1 MTQSKILPDLQC
13 SLLCEEVRQEINGS
27 FLLIGV
33 FHAVRV
39 PEVPVTAPRLC
50 LFNRWTAGY
59 GQFIETIRLIAP
71 DQVTVLRK
79 HESKFS
85 LQEVTQHAINVV
97 MLGAYLALSQTV
109 RKASIVA
116 AIEDVL
122 GPGKK
127 HLLDINLKALD
138 AGIAFAANVQV

>member
-1 MTQSKILPDLQC
+1 MNS
-13 SLLCEEVRQEINGS
+13 SLIPRSPARHDVQTLAIPVNELAQQQGS
-27 FLLIGV
+27 T
-33 FHAVRV
+33 RV
-39 PEVPVTAPRLC
+39 A
-50 LFNRWTAGY
+50 
-59 GQFIETIRLIAP
+59 
-71 DQVTVLRK
+71 
-79 HESKFS
+79 
-85 LQEVTQHAINVV
+85 NVV